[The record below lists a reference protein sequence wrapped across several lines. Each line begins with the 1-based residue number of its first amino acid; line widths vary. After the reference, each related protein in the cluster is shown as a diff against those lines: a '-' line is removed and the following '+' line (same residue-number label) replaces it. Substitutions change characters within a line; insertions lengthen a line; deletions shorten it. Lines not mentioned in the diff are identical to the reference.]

1 MKYLHLL
8 SLCMIGFGV
17 CAPSDGQ
24 DSIGSESPNAEQ
36 SDRLKAQALQ
46 VRAMR
51 AMQEGDRETATK
63 AADDLRRLT
72 PDDAQ
77 TLRLTGD
84 VYLRCGDY
92 KRAVMQ
98 FDRYLKLR
106 PEALPGLWQ
115 RGIAL
120 YFAEQYEEGVK
131 QFEVHRRVNPNDV
144 ENAAWHFLCVAKA
157 RSFSEAEKLV
167 LPAPNDPRIPM
178 EEVQAMLRDGDTER
192 VSSKMTSVPADS
204 PRRDEA
210 NFYGNFYLGLYAD
223 AKGDEEKALAY
234 LQKSADGVPH
244 HYMGDVARVY
254 VEYLT
259 AQTTNAEDPR

>member
-1 MKYLHLL
+1 MKQLYLLAL
-8 SLCMIGFGV
+8 SMIGLGAYPPAH
-17 CAPSDGQ
+17 CQETKGEAPKSAPTNR
-24 DSIGSESPNAEQ
+24 I
-36 SDRLKAQALQ
+36 KTQALQ
-46 VRAMR
+46 VQAMR
-51 AMQEGDRETATK
+51 ALQEGDRKAATK
-63 AADDLRRLT
+63 AADELQRLST
-72 PDDAQ
+72 DDAQ

-92 KRAVMQ
+92 EQAVKQ
-98 FDRYLKLR
+98 FDRYLQLR
-106 PEALPGLWQ
+106 PDALPGLWQ

-178 EEVQAMLRDGDTER
+178 EEVQAMLRDGNTER
-192 VSSKMTSVPADS
+192 VSSKMTSVPAGS
-204 PRRDEA
+204 PRRDQA
-210 NFYGNFYLGLYAD
+210 DFYGNFYLGLYAD

-234 LQKSADGVPH
+234 LQKSAEGVPH

-259 AQTTNAEDPR
+259 AQTAKAGSPQ